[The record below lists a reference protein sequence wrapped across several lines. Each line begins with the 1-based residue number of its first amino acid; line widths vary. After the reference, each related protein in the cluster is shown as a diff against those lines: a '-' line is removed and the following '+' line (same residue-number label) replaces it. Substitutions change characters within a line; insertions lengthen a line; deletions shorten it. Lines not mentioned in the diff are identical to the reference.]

1 MGFLSARGA
10 TLPRMNTDALAAAF
24 ASTRAVLANVTA
36 DQYDQKT
43 PCASWDV
50 RALINHI
57 VGGSHWFAATARAGA
72 PPAEDNEAPDFTV
85 GDPLATFDEGIAA
98 SVAAFADPDMAAKT
112 VKLPFGEMRGAA
124 FMRIAA
130 TDTFT
135 HGWDLA
141 RATGQDSELNPE
153 LAAQLLAGARQAMSD
168 SFRGPDPTSPF
179 GPAVEVPES
188 APAADQLAG
197 FLGRQ
202 P

>member
-1 MGFLSARGA
+1 MSI
-10 TLPRMNTDALAAAF
+10 DALTAAF
-24 ASTRAVLANVTA
+24 ASTRAVLANVTP
-36 DQYDQKT
+36 DQYNEKT

-57 VGGSHWFAATARAGA
+57 VGGSHWFAATARAGT
-72 PPAEDNEAPDFTV
+72 PPPGGTEAPDFTV
-85 GDPLATFDEGIAA
+85 GNPLAAFDDGVAA
-98 SVAAFADPDMAAKT
+98 SVAAFADPEVVAKT
-112 VKLPFGEMRGAA
+112 VKLPFGEMPGSA
-124 FMRIAA
+124 FMDIAT

-141 RATGQDSELNPE
+141 RATGQDSDLNPE
-153 LAAQLLAGARQAMSD
+153 LAVRLLTSARQMIND

-179 GPAVEVPES
+179 GHAVEVPDS
-188 APAADQLAG
+188 APAADRLAG

>member
-1 MGFLSARGA
+1 
-10 TLPRMNTDALAAAF
+10 MNTDDLAAAF
-24 ASTRAVLANVTA
+24 ASTRAVLANVTP
-36 DQYDQKT
+36 DQYDEKT

-72 PPAEDNEAPDFTV
+72 PPAGGTEAPDFTV
-85 GDPLATFDEGIAA
+85 GDPLAAFDDGIAA
-98 SVAAFADPDMAAKT
+98 SVAAFADPEAVAKT
-112 VKLPFGEMRGAA
+112 VKLPFGEMPVAA
-124 FMRIAA
+124 FMHIAA

-141 RATGQDSELNPE
+141 RATGQDSDLNPD
-153 LAAQLLAGARQAMSD
+153 LAAQLLAGARQSIRD

-179 GPAVEVPES
+179 GLAVEVPES
-188 APAADQLAG
+188 APAAEQLAG

>member
-1 MGFLSARGA
+1 
-10 TLPRMNTDALAAAF
+10 MNTDALAAAF
-24 ASTRAVLANVTA
+24 AATRAVLANVTA
-36 DQYDQKT
+36 DQYDKKT

-57 VGGSHWFAATARAGA
+57 VGGSHWFAATARAGE
-72 PPAEDNEAPDFTV
+72 PPAEGAEPPDFTA
-85 GDPLATFDEGIAA
+85 GDPLAAFDEGIAA
-98 SVAAFADPDMAAKT
+98 SMAAFGEPDVPTKT
-112 VKLPFGEMRGAA
+112 VKLPFGQMPGAA

-141 RATGQDSELNPE
+141 RATGQDSDLDPE
-153 LAAQLLAGARQAMSD
+153 LAAQLLADARPMMRDA
-168 SFRGPDPTSPF
+168 FRGPDPTSTF
-179 GPAVEVPES
+179 GPAVDVPES
-188 APAADQLAG
+188 APPADQLAG

>member
-1 MGFLSARGA
+1 ME
-10 TLPRMNTDALAAAF
+10 TDALAAAF
-24 ASTRAVLANVTA
+24 ASTRAVLANVTP
-36 DQYDQKT
+36 DQYDEKT

-57 VGGSHWFAATARAGA
+57 VGGSHRFAATARAGA
-72 PPAEDNEAPDFTV
+72 PPPGGTEPADFTV
-85 GDPLATFDEGIAA
+85 GDPLAAFDDGIAA
-98 SVAAFADPDMAAKT
+98 SVAAFADPEVAKS
-112 VKLPFGEMRGAA
+112 VKLPFGEMPLAA
-124 FMRIAA
+124 FMHIAA
-130 TDTFT
+130 TDMFT

-141 RATGQDSELNPE
+141 NATGQDSDLNPE
-153 LAAQLLAGARQAMSD
+153 LAAQLLVGARQTMRD

-179 GPAVEVPES
+179 GLAVEVPGS